1 MKTNIKN
8 NRGITLIA
16 LVVTLVI
23 LMIISSVIIT
33 EMNTGNEFKKYQ
45 YMKADIDIITDSVLI
60 YCKKYTTLPT
70 KGTNIEDID
79 LEGQA
84 SSDDN
89 DKYYEVDLTK
99 LDNMT
104 LNYGSGDVADKDIY
118 IINEKSHE
126 IYYLKGIEYDGGV
139 KHK

>member
-8 NRGITLIA
+8 NKGITIVA

-23 LMIISSVIIT
+23 LMILTSVIVV
-33 EMNTGNEFKKYQ
+33 EMNTGNDFKKYQ
-45 YMKADIDIITDSVLI
+45 YMKADIDIIKDSVLI
-60 YCKKYTTLPT
+60 YYRKYVTLPT
-70 KGTNIEDID
+70 RGTTVVNID
-79 LEGQA
+79 LHGQA
-84 SSDDN
+84 SSEDN

-104 LNYGSGDVADKDIY
+104 LNYGTGNTTDKDIY

-126 IYYLKGIEYDGGV
+126 IYYLKGVEYDGGV